1 MTDMS
6 YLPINCDFNATTP
19 LAPTVLQAMLPYL
32 EGQGGNPSSRHEF
45 GRAARRAVDAA
56 REAVAAAVGA
66 HPTEIIFTSG
76 GTEAS
81 NLLLKGA
88 ASLMQPGLLAVG
100 ATEHPSVL
108 EPARQLAR
116 AGWQTATL
124 AVGSDGVIE
133 PGAVEEVLARRPAI
147 VSAMLANNET
157 GVVQPLREI
166 AAQLASI
173 GCTVHTDAVQALGK
187 LPVDF
192 RELGVS
198 AMTLSAHKIGGP
210 KGAGALVLSKRVDL
224 QPLIAGGG
232 QERDLRSGTEN
243 VPAIVGFGRACELL
257 VERRAAQQL
266 LGAMRDRLERA
277 LQEAGA
283 TIFGA
288 GADRLANTSF
298 FAFSGIDGETL
309 VGKLD
314 RAGFAVASGSA
325 CSSTK
330 PGASHVLLAM
340 GVAEETARGAVRVS
354 FGPEAR
360 EAEAEALAETILRT
374 VAGLRATASVPA

>member
-1 MTDMS
+1 MTFS
-6 YLPINCDFNATTP
+6 PINCDFNATTP
-19 LAPTVLQAMLPYL
+19 LAPSVLDAMLPYL
-32 EGQGGNPSSRHEF
+32 QAQSGNPSSRHEF
-45 GRAARRAVDAA
+45 GRAARRAVDQA
-56 REAVAAAVGA
+56 RESLAAAVGA
-66 HPTEIIFTSG
+66 HPTEVIFTSG

-88 ASLMQPGLLAVG
+88 ASQMRPGVLAIG

-116 AGWQTATL
+116 TGWQLQTLAVDAEGGIARGAVEATL
-124 AVGSDGVIE
+124 AK
-133 PGAVEEVLARRPAI
+133 RPAI
-147 VSAMLANNET
+147 ASVMLANNET
-157 GVVQPLREI
+157 GVVQPLRDI
-166 AAQLASI
+166 AGRLTAL

-187 LPVDF
+187 LPIDF
-192 RELGVS
+192 RDLGVS

-210 KGAGALVLSKRVDL
+210 KGAGALILSKRVEL
-224 QPLIAGGG
+224 QALLAGGG

-257 VERRAAQQL
+257 VQRQAAQQRL
-266 LGAMRDRLERA
+266 EALRDRLEIALRA
-277 LQEAGA
+277 AGA

-288 GADRLANTSF
+288 GSQRLANTSF
-298 FAFSGIDGETL
+298 FAFAGIDGETL

-330 PGASHVLLAM
+330 PEVSHVLLAM
-340 GVAEETARGAVRVS
+340 GVADELARGAVRVS
-354 FGPEAR
+354 LGPEAR
-360 EAEAEALAETILRT
+360 DAEVSALGETIVRT

>member
-1 MTDMS
+1 MTFS
-6 YLPINCDFNATTP
+6 PINCDFNATTP

-32 EGQGGNPSSRHEF
+32 EAQCGNPSSRHEF
-45 GRAARRAVDAA
+45 GRAARRAVDEA
-56 REAVAAAVGA
+56 RESVAAAVGA

-88 ASLMQPGLLAVG
+88 ASLMRPGLLAVG
-100 ATEHPSVL
+100 ASEHPSVL

-116 AGWQTATL
+116 SGWHL
-124 AVGSDGVIE
+124 AELDVDSDGLIARS
-133 PGAVEEVLARRPAI
+133 AVEAILAKRPVIAS
-147 VSAMLANNET
+147 VMLANNET

-166 AAQLASI
+166 AGQLTGA

-198 AMTLSAHKIGGP
+198 AMTLSAHKVGGP
-210 KGAGALVLSKRVDL
+210 KGAGALVLSKRVEL
-224 QPLIAGGG
+224 QPLLAGGG
-232 QERDLRSGTEN
+232 QERELRSGTEN

-257 VERRAAQQL
+257 AQRQL
-266 LGAMRDRLERA
+266 AQRKLEALRDRLEKDLCA
-277 LQEAGA
+277 AGA

-288 GADRLANTSF
+288 AAPRLANTSF

-314 RAGFAVASGSA
+314 RAGFATASGSA
-325 CSSTK
+325 CSSAK
-330 PGASHVLLAM
+330 PGVSHVLLAM
-340 GVAEETARGAVRVS
+340 GVAEELARGAVRVS
-354 FGPEAR
+354 FGPETR
-360 EAEAEALAETILRT
+360 DAEVAALAETIART
-374 VAGLRATASVPA
+374 VSGLRATASVLA